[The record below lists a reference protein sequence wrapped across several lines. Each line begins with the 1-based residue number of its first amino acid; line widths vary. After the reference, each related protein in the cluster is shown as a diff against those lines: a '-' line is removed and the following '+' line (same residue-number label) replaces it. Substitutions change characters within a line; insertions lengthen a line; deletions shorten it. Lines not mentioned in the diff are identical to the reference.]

1 MAQTKKKTNKSTLE
15 NRFSRTRKIV
25 NAIRTG
31 FKGLVNKDVTR
42 HSTELATNL
51 NINTKNEI
59 PKMDKLLLQPQV
71 TFVLIKADWCG
82 HCKDYEPKWDNLAN
96 VPGRNANMV
105 KMPVELQRN
114 SQVLKNVPIEG
125 VPTVLEV
132 RNGTVRAVGIDQA
145 NDIEVME
152 QEVSRASNVPIN
164 QPAVANAI
172 ANENPNVVEEANNEP
187 TEVVPTKE
195 MVQMVNQV
203 NTNPRDLGETDGSRK
218 NDQGALDLAV
228 PAAAVAVAA
237 PAALATVPAPSVV
250 PAPVAAAN
258 NTIASINLADLPS
271 VPSMSP
277 GPAPA
282 PAPAPLE
289 PSPTDLEPIPAPIP
303 APAPTAAS
311 VNATQPLIDL
321 SAPEPVAELFN
332 EKAEQSAN
340 LIENVQA
347 EGLKAAN
354 ETANE
359 TVNETKN
366 NAKNIKQRGGSNK
379 RTKKA
384 KGKLL
389 QFLRSLTRK
398 MRKI

>member
-1 MAQTKKKTNKSTLE
+1 MAQTKKKTTKSTLE

-31 FKGLVNKDVTR
+31 FKRIGQNT
-42 HSTELATNL
+42 SNL

-105 KMPVELQRN
+105 KMPIELQRN

-152 QEVSRASNVPIN
+152 QEVSRASNIPIN

-172 ANENPNVVEEANNEP
+172 VNENPNVVEEVNNEP
-187 TEVVPTKE
+187 TRVVPTEE

-228 PAAAVAVAA
+228 PAASVAVAA
-237 PAALATVPAPSVV
+237 PVAPNALVPAV
-250 PAPVAAAN
+250 PVN
-258 NTIASINLADLPS
+258 ETVASINLADLPS
-271 VPSMSP
+271 EASMSS
-277 GPAPA
+277 AP
-282 PAPAPLE
+282 
-289 PSPTDLEPIPAPIP
+289 LEPIPAPTP
-303 APAPTAAS
+303 VPAPTTAS
-311 VNATQPLIDL
+311 VNNTQPLIDL

-347 EGLKAAN
+347 EGLQATK
-354 ETANE
+354 
-359 TVNETKN
+359 NETKN
-366 NAKNIKQRGGSNK
+366 EVKQRGGANK
-379 RTKKA
+379 RSRKA

-389 QFLRSLTRK
+389 QFLKTLTRK

>member
-31 FKGLVNKDVTR
+31 FKGILNKNVSR
-42 HSTELATNL
+42 QSTERATNL

-172 ANENPNVVEEANNEP
+172 VNENPNVVEEANNEP
-187 TEVVPTKE
+187 TEVVPTEE
-195 MVQMVNQV
+195 MVEMVNQV

-228 PAAAVAVAA
+228 PVA
-237 PAALATVPAPSVV
+237 SVV
-250 PAPVAAAN
+250 PNAVVPNAVAPAPVPVAAAVVN
-258 NTIASINLADLPS
+258 ETMASINLADLPS
-271 VPSMSP
+271 EPSMSS
-277 GPAPA
+277 AP
-282 PAPAPLE
+282 
-289 PSPTDLEPIPAPIP
+289 LEPIPAPVP
-303 APAPTAAS
+303 APAPTTAS
-311 VNATQPLIDL
+311 VNNTQPLIDL

-347 EGLKAAN
+347 EGLQAAN
-354 ETANE
+354 EAKK
-359 TVNETKN
+359 NETKN
-366 NAKNIKQRGGSNK
+366 EVKQRGGGK
-379 RTKKA
+379 QAIKK
-384 KGKLL
+384 G
-389 QFLRSLTRK
+389 QG
-398 MRKI
+398 

>member
-1 MAQTKKKTNKSTLE
+1 MAQTKKKTTKSTLE

-31 FKGLVNKDVTR
+31 FKGIRQNT
-42 HSTELATNL
+42 SNL

-164 QPAVANAI
+164 QPAVANTI
-172 ANENPNVVEEANNEP
+172 VNENPNVVEEVNNEP
-187 TEVVPTKE
+187 TRVVPTEE
-195 MVQMVNQV
+195 MVEMVNQV

-228 PAAAVAVAA
+228 PAASV
-237 PAALATVPAPSVV
+237 PAASVV
-250 PAPVAAAN
+250 PNAIVPAVPVN
-258 NTIASINLADLPS
+258 KTVASINLADLPS
-271 VPSMSP
+271 EASMSP
-277 GPAPA
+277 A
-282 PAPAPLE
+282 
-289 PSPTDLEPIPAPIP
+289 PSPLEPIPAPTP
-303 APAPTAAS
+303 VPAPTIAS
-311 VNATQPLIDL
+311 VNNTQPLIDL

-347 EGLKAAN
+347 EGLLAAN
-354 ETANE
+354 EAKK
-359 TVNETKN
+359 NETKN
-366 NAKNIKQRGGSNK
+366 EVKQRGGANK
-379 RTKKA
+379 RSRKA

-389 QFLRSLTRK
+389 QFLKTLTRK

>member
-1 MAQTKKKTNKSTLE
+1 MAQTKKKTTKSTLE

-31 FKGLVNKDVTR
+31 FKGILNKNVTR
-42 HSTELATNL
+42 QSTDRATNL
-51 NINTKNEI
+51 NINTKNEV
-59 PKMDKLLLQPQV
+59 PAMDKLLLQPQV

-172 ANENPNVVEEANNEP
+172 VNENPNVVEEANNQP
-187 TEVVPTKE
+187 TQVVPTEE
-195 MVQMVNQV
+195 MVEMVNQV

-228 PAAAVAVAA
+228 PAASITAVAPVTAS
-237 PAALATVPAPSVV
+237 L
-250 PAPVAAAN
+250 APVAPVSPVN
-258 NTIASINLADLPS
+258 ETIASINLADLPS
-271 VPSMSP
+271 EASMSQ
-277 GPAPA
+277 AP
-282 PAPAPLE
+282 
-289 PSPTDLEPIPAPIP
+289 LEPIPAPIP
-303 APAPTAAS
+303 SPTPVPAPTTAS
-311 VNATQPLIDL
+311 VNNTQPLIDL

-354 ETANE
+354 EAKK
-359 TVNETKN
+359 NETKN
-366 NAKNIKQRGGSNK
+366 EVKQRGGSNK
-379 RTKKA
+379 RSRKA

-389 QFLRSLTRK
+389 QFLKTLTRK

>member
-1 MAQTKKKTNKSTLE
+1 MAQTKKKTTKSTLE

-31 FKGLVNKDVTR
+31 FKGILNKNVTR
-42 HSTELATNL
+42 ESTERATNL

-71 TFVLIKADWCG
+71 TFVLIKADWCS

-172 ANENPNVVEEANNEP
+172 VNGNPNVVEEASNEP
-187 TEVVPTKE
+187 TQVVPTEE
-195 MVQMVNQV
+195 MVEMVNQV

-228 PAAAVAVAA
+228 PAASVAA
-237 PAALATVPAPSVV
+237 VVPVSDT
-250 PAPVAAAN
+250 PAPVASSVPAN
-258 NTIASINLADLPS
+258 ETMASINLADLPS
-271 VPSMSP
+271 EATMSQ
-277 GPAPA
+277 AP
-282 PAPAPLE
+282 
-289 PSPTDLEPIPAPIP
+289 LEPIPAPIP
-303 APAPTAAS
+303 APVPVPAPTTVA
-311 VNATQPLIDL
+311 VNETQPLIDL

-347 EGLKAAN
+347 EGLEAAN
-354 ETANE
+354 K
-359 TVNETKN
+359 VKNETKN
-366 NAKNIKQRGGSNK
+366 EVKQRGGSNK
-379 RTKKA
+379 RSRKA

-389 QFLRSLTRK
+389 QFLKALTRK
-398 MRKI
+398 IRKI

>member
-1 MAQTKKKTNKSTLE
+1 MAQTKKKTTKSTLE

-31 FKGLVNKDVTR
+31 FKGILNKNVTR
-42 HSTELATNL
+42 QSTERATNL

-172 ANENPNVVEEANNEP
+172 VNENPNVVEEANNEP
-187 TEVVPTKE
+187 TQVVPTEE

-228 PAAAVAVAA
+228 PAASVAA
-237 PAALATVPAPSVV
+237 VVPVSVT
-250 PAPVAAAN
+250 PAPVASSAPAN
-258 NTIASINLADLPS
+258 ETMASINLADLPS
-271 VPSMSP
+271 EASMSS
-277 GPAPA
+277 AP
-282 PAPAPLE
+282 
-289 PSPTDLEPIPAPIP
+289 LEPIPAPIP
-303 APAPTAAS
+303 APVPVPAPTTAA
-311 VNATQPLIDL
+311 VNNTQPLIDL

-354 ETANE
+354 EAKK
-359 TVNETKN
+359 NETKN
-366 NAKNIKQRGGSNK
+366 EVKQRGGSLNK
-379 RTKKA
+379 RSRKA

-389 QFLRSLTRK
+389 QFLKTLTRK

>member
-31 FKGLVNKDVTR
+31 FKGIMNKNVTR
-42 HSTELATNL
+42 ESTERATNL

-82 HCKDYEPKWDNLAN
+82 HCKDYEPKWENLAN

-172 ANENPNVVEEANNEP
+172 VNENPNVVEEVNNEP
-187 TEVVPTKE
+187 TRVVPTEE

-228 PAAAVAVAA
+228 PASAVAVAA
-237 PAALATVPAPSVV
+237 PVAT
-250 PAPVAAAN
+250 PAPVVPAN

-271 VPSMSP
+271 DATMSS
-277 GPAPA
+277 
-282 PAPAPLE
+282 APAPLE
-289 PSPTDLEPIPAPIP
+289 PITAPVP
-303 APAPTAAS
+303 APAPTVAS
-311 VNATQPLIDL
+311 VNNTQPLIDL

-347 EGLKAAN
+347 EGLKATN
-354 ETANE
+354 EAK
-359 TVNETKN
+359 NETKN
-366 NAKNIKQRGGSNK
+366 VKQRGGANK
-379 RTKKA
+379 RSRKA

-389 QFLRSLTRK
+389 QFLKTLTRK

>member
-31 FKGLVNKDVTR
+31 FKGIMNKNVLRD
-42 HSTELATNL
+42 TERATNL

-172 ANENPNVVEEANNEP
+172 VNENPNVVEESNNEP
-187 TEVVPTKE
+187 TQVVPTEE

-228 PAAAVAVAA
+228 PVASVAAAA
-237 PAALATVPAPSVV
+237 PVALATVAPSPAPSVV
-250 PAPVAAAN
+250 PVPVAAAATN
-258 NTIASINLADLPS
+258 NTITSINLADLPS
-271 VPSMSP
+271 EASMAQTP
-277 GPAPA
+277 
-282 PAPAPLE
+282 
-289 PSPTDLEPIPAPIP
+289 LEPIPAPLEPIP
-303 APAPTAAS
+303 APVPAPTPTAS
-311 VNATQPLIDL
+311 VNETQPLIDL

-354 ETANE
+354 GAA
-359 TVNETKN
+359 NETKN
-366 NAKNIKQRGGSNK
+366 ETKNIKQRGGSNK
-379 RTKKA
+379 RSRKA

-389 QFLRSLTRK
+389 QFLKTLTRK

>member
-31 FKGLVNKDVTR
+31 FKGILNKNVTR
-42 HSTELATNL
+42 ESTERATNL

-172 ANENPNVVEEANNEP
+172 VNENPNVVEEVNNEP
-187 TEVVPTKE
+187 TQVVPTEE
-195 MVQMVNQV
+195 MVEMVNQV

-228 PAAAVAVAA
+228 PASAVAVAA
-237 PAALATVPAPSVV
+237 PVALAT
-250 PAPVAAAN
+250 PAPVVPAN

-271 VPSMSP
+271 EASMS
-277 GPAPA
+277 

-289 PSPTDLEPIPAPIP
+289 PIPASTPV
-303 APAPTAAS
+303 PAPTTAS
-311 VNATQPLIDL
+311 VNNTQPLIDL

-347 EGLKAAN
+347 EGLKA
-354 ETANE
+354 TK
-359 TVNETKN
+359 NETKN
-366 NAKNIKQRGGSNK
+366 EVKQRGGANK
-379 RTKKA
+379 RSRKA

-389 QFLRSLTRK
+389 QFLKTLTRK

>member
-31 FKGLVNKDVTR
+31 FKGILNKNVSR
-42 HSTELATNL
+42 ESTERATNL

-172 ANENPNVVEEANNEP
+172 VNENPNVVEESNNEP
-187 TEVVPTKE
+187 TQVVPTEE

-228 PAAAVAVAA
+228 PVAAVAAAA
-237 PAALATVPAPSVV
+237 PVALATVAPAPAPAPSVV
-250 PAPVAAAN
+250 PAN
-258 NTIASINLADLPS
+258 NTITSINLADLPS
-271 VPSMSP
+271 EASMSQTP
-277 GPAPA
+277 
-282 PAPAPLE
+282 
-289 PSPTDLEPIPAPIP
+289 LEPIPAPLEPIP
-303 APAPTAAS
+303 APVPAPTPTAS
-311 VNATQPLIDL
+311 VNETQPLIDL

-354 ETANE
+354 ETKNE
-359 TVNETKN
+359 T
-366 NAKNIKQRGGSNK
+366 KNIKQRGGSNK
-379 RTKKA
+379 RSRKA

-389 QFLRSLTRK
+389 QFLKTLTRK

>member
-1 MAQTKKKTNKSTLE
+1 MPQTKKRTTKSTLE

-31 FKGLVNKDVTR
+31 FKGILNKNVTR
-42 HSTELATNL
+42 DSTERATNL
-51 NINTKNEI
+51 NINTKNEV
-59 PKMDKLLLQPQV
+59 PAMDKLLLQPQV

-172 ANENPNVVEEANNEP
+172 VNENPNVVEEANNEP
-187 TEVVPTKE
+187 TEVVPTEE

-228 PAAAVAVAA
+228 PAASVAAVA
-237 PAALATVPAPSVV
+237 PAVV
-250 PAPVAAAN
+250 PAPVAAAATN

-271 VPSMSP
+271 EAAV
-277 GPAPA
+277 AP
-282 PAPAPLE
+282 
-289 PSPTDLEPIPAPIP
+289 LEPIPAPVP
-303 APAPTAAS
+303 AAAPTTAS
-311 VNATQPLIDL
+311 VNETQPLIDL

-347 EGLKAAN
+347 EGLQAAN
-354 ETANE
+354 EAKKNE
-359 TVNETKN
+359 V
-366 NAKNIKQRGGSNK
+366 KQRGGANK
-379 RTKKA
+379 RSRKA

-389 QFLRSLTRK
+389 QFLKTLTRK

>member
-1 MAQTKKKTNKSTLE
+1 MAQTKKKTTKSTLE

-31 FKGLVNKDVTR
+31 FKGILNKNVTR
-42 HSTELATNL
+42 QSTERATNL

-172 ANENPNVVEEANNEP
+172 VNENPNVVEEANNEP
-187 TEVVPTKE
+187 TQVVPTEE

-228 PAAAVAVAA
+228 PAASVAA
-237 PAALATVPAPSVV
+237 VVPVSVT
-250 PAPVAAAN
+250 PAPVASSAPAN
-258 NTIASINLADLPS
+258 ETMASINLADLPS
-271 VPSMSP
+271 EASMSS
-277 GPAPA
+277 AP
-282 PAPAPLE
+282 
-289 PSPTDLEPIPAPIP
+289 LEPIPAPIP
-303 APAPTAAS
+303 APVPVPAPTTAA
-311 VNATQPLIDL
+311 VNNTQPLIDL

-347 EGLKAAN
+347 EGLQATN
-354 ETANE
+354 EAKK
-359 TVNETKN
+359 NETKN
-366 NAKNIKQRGGSNK
+366 EVKQRGGSLNK
-379 RTKKA
+379 RSRKA

-389 QFLRSLTRK
+389 QFLKTLTRK

>member
-1 MAQTKKKTNKSTLE
+1 
-15 NRFSRTRKIV
+15 
-25 NAIRTG
+25 
-31 FKGLVNKDVTR
+31 
-42 HSTELATNL
+42 
-51 NINTKNEI
+51 
-59 PKMDKLLLQPQV
+59 
-71 TFVLIKADWCG
+71 
-82 HCKDYEPKWDNLAN
+82 
-96 VPGRNANMV
+96 MV

-164 QPAVANAI
+164 RPAVANAI
-172 ANENPNVVEEANNEP
+172 VNENPNVVEEANNEP
-187 TEVVPTKE
+187 AQVVPTEE

-228 PAAAVAVAA
+228 PAASVVANAVA
-237 PAALATVPAPSVV
+237 PNNVV
-250 PAPVAAAN
+250 PVPVVSTN
-258 NTIASINLADLPS
+258 ETMASINLADLPS
-271 VPSMSP
+271 EASMSQAS
-277 GPAPA
+277 AP
-282 PAPAPLE
+282 
-289 PSPTDLEPIPAPIP
+289 LEPIPAPIP
-303 APAPTAAS
+303 APTPVPAPAAGS
-311 VNATQPLIDL
+311 VNETQPLINL

-347 EGLKAAN
+347 EGLQAAN
-354 ETANE
+354 EAKK
-359 TVNETKN
+359 NETKN
-366 NAKNIKQRGGSNK
+366 EVKQRGGSLNK
-379 RTKKA
+379 RSRKA

-389 QFLRSLTRK
+389 QFLKSLTRK

>member
-1 MAQTKKKTNKSTLE
+1 MPQTKKRTTKSTLE

-31 FKGLVNKDVTR
+31 FKGILNKNVTR
-42 HSTELATNL
+42 ESTKPTTNL
-51 NINTKNEI
+51 NINTKNEV
-59 PKMDKLLLQPQV
+59 PAMDKLLLQPQV

-172 ANENPNVVEEANNEP
+172 ANGNPTIVEEVNNEP
-187 TEVVPTKE
+187 TEVVPTEE

-228 PAAAVAVAA
+228 PASAVASVAA
-237 PAALATVPAPSVV
+237 AAPSVV
-250 PAPVAAAN
+250 PAPVAAAAAN

-271 VPSMSP
+271 EAAV
-277 GPAPA
+277 AP
-282 PAPAPLE
+282 
-289 PSPTDLEPIPAPIP
+289 LEPIPAPVP
-303 APAPTAAS
+303 AAAPTTAS
-311 VNATQPLIDL
+311 VNDTQPLIDL

-347 EGLKAAN
+347 EGLQAAN
-354 ETANE
+354 EAKKNE
-359 TVNETKN
+359 V
-366 NAKNIKQRGGSNK
+366 KQRGGAK
-379 RTKKA
+379 RSRKV

-389 QFLRSLTRK
+389 QFLKTLTRK

>member
-1 MAQTKKKTNKSTLE
+1 MPQTKKRTTKSTLE

-31 FKGLVNKDVTR
+31 FKGILNKNVTR
-42 HSTELATNL
+42 DSTERATNL
-51 NINTKNEI
+51 NINTKNEV
-59 PKMDKLLLQPQV
+59 PAMDKLLLQPQV

-172 ANENPNVVEEANNEP
+172 VNENPNVVEEANNEP
-187 TEVVPTKE
+187 TEVVPTEE

-228 PAAAVAVAA
+228 PAASV
-237 PAALATVPAPSVV
+237 PAASVV
-250 PAPVAAAN
+250 PNTVAPAVPVN
-258 NTIASINLADLPS
+258 ETMASINLADLPS
-271 VPSMSP
+271 EASMSQAS
-277 GPAPA
+277 AP
-282 PAPAPLE
+282 
-289 PSPTDLEPIPAPIP
+289 LEPIPAPIP
-303 APAPTAAS
+303 APAPTKAS
-311 VNATQPLIDL
+311 VNETQPLIDL

-347 EGLKAAN
+347 EGLQAAN
-354 ETANE
+354 EAKKNE
-359 TVNETKN
+359 V
-366 NAKNIKQRGGSNK
+366 KQRGGAK
-379 RTKKA
+379 RSRKA

-389 QFLRSLTRK
+389 QFLKTLTRK

>member
-1 MAQTKKKTNKSTLE
+1 MAQTKKKTTKSTLE

-31 FKGLVNKDVTR
+31 FKGILNKNVSR
-42 HSTELATNL
+42 QNTEQASNL

-172 ANENPNVVEEANNEP
+172 VHENPNVVEEINNEP
-187 TEVVPTKE
+187 TQVVPTEE
-195 MVQMVNQV
+195 MVEMVNQV

-228 PAAAVAVAA
+228 PAASVVPNAVA
-237 PAALATVPAPSVV
+237 
-250 PAPVAAAN
+250 PAPVATAVAN

-271 VPSMSP
+271 EASMSP
-277 GPAPA
+277 AP
-282 PAPAPLE
+282 
-289 PSPTDLEPIPAPIP
+289 LEPIPAPVP
-303 APAPTAAS
+303 TPAPTTAS
-311 VNATQPLIDL
+311 VNDTQPLINL

-347 EGLKAAN
+347 EGLQAAN
-354 ETANE
+354 EAKK
-359 TVNETKN
+359 NETKN
-366 NAKNIKQRGGSNK
+366 EVKQRGGSNK
-379 RTKKA
+379 RSRKA

-389 QFLRSLTRK
+389 QFLKTLTRK

>member
-31 FKGLVNKDVTR
+31 FKGILNKNVTR
-42 HSTELATNL
+42 ESTERASNL

-82 HCKDYEPKWDNLAN
+82 HCKDYEPKWDNLVN

-172 ANENPNVVEEANNEP
+172 VNENPNVVEEVNNEP
-187 TEVVPTKE
+187 TQVVPTEE

-218 NDQGALDLAV
+218 NDQGALDLAF
-228 PAAAVAVAA
+228 PASAVAVAA
-237 PAALATVPAPSVV
+237 PVALATVAPAPSVV
-250 PAPVAAAN
+250 PVN

-271 VPSMSP
+271 EATMSS
-277 GPAPA
+277 
-282 PAPAPLE
+282 APAPLE
-289 PSPTDLEPIPAPIP
+289 PIPASTPV
-303 APAPTAAS
+303 PAPTTAS
-311 VNATQPLIDL
+311 VNNTQPLIDL

-347 EGLKAAN
+347 EGLKA
-354 ETANE
+354 TK
-359 TVNETKN
+359 NETKN
-366 NAKNIKQRGGSNK
+366 EVKQRGGANK
-379 RTKKA
+379 RSRKA

-389 QFLRSLTRK
+389 QFLKTLTRK

>member
-42 HSTELATNL
+42 HSMDLATNL

-105 KMPVELQRN
+105 KMPVELQQN

-187 TEVVPTKE
+187 TEVVPTEE

-228 PAAAVAVAA
+228 PAAAVTVAA
-237 PAALATVPAPSVV
+237 PAAIAAVAPAPV
-250 PAPVAAAN
+250 PAPVTTTN

-277 GPAPA
+277 A

-289 PSPTDLEPIPAPIP
+289 PSPAPLEPIPAPIP

-311 VNATQPLIDL
+311 VNVTQPLIDL

-354 ETANE
+354 ETKNEIKNE
-359 TVNETKN
+359 T
-366 NAKNIKQRGGSNK
+366 KNIKQRGGSLSK
-379 RTKKA
+379 RTRKA

-389 QFLRSLTRK
+389 QFLKTLTRK

>member
-31 FKGLVNKDVTR
+31 FKGILNKNVSR
-42 HSTELATNL
+42 ESTERATNL

-105 KMPVELQRN
+105 KMPVELQQN

-172 ANENPNVVEEANNEP
+172 VNENPNIVEEVNNEP
-187 TEVVPTKE
+187 TQVVPTEE
-195 MVQMVNQV
+195 MVQMVNKV

-228 PAAAVAVAA
+228 PASALAAA
-237 PAALATVPAPSVV
+237 PVALATVAPAPSVV
-250 PAPVAAAN
+250 PAPVAVAN

-277 GPAPA
+277 APA
-282 PAPAPLE
+282 PAPAP
-289 PSPTDLEPIPAPIP
+289 LEPIPAPIP
-303 APAPTAAS
+303 APAPTTAP
-311 VNATQPLIDL
+311 VNEAQPLIDL

-354 ETANE
+354 E
-359 TVNETKN
+359 VKNETKN
-366 NAKNIKQRGGSNK
+366 ETKNIKQRGGSNK
-379 RTKKA
+379 RSRKA

-389 QFLRSLTRK
+389 QFLKTLTRK

>member
-1 MAQTKKKTNKSTLE
+1 MAQTKKKTTKSTLE

-31 FKGLVNKDVTR
+31 FKGILNKNVTR
-42 HSTELATNL
+42 ESTERATNL

-172 ANENPNVVEEANNEP
+172 VNENPNVVEEVNNEP
-187 TEVVPTKE
+187 TRVVPTEE
-195 MVQMVNQV
+195 MVEMVNQV
-203 NTNPRDLGETDGSRK
+203 NTNPRDLGETDGTRK
-218 NDQGALDLAV
+218 NDQGALDLSV
-228 PAAAVAVAA
+228 PAA
-237 PAALATVPAPSVV
+237 SVV
-250 PAPVAAAN
+250 PNAIVPAVPVN
-258 NTIASINLADLPS
+258 KTVASINLADLPS
-271 VPSMSP
+271 EASMSP
-277 GPAPA
+277 A
-282 PAPAPLE
+282 
-289 PSPTDLEPIPAPIP
+289 PSPLEPIPAPTP
-303 APAPTAAS
+303 VPAPTIAS
-311 VNATQPLIDL
+311 VNNTQPLIDL

-347 EGLKAAN
+347 EGLLAAN
-354 ETANE
+354 EAKK
-359 TVNETKN
+359 NETKN
-366 NAKNIKQRGGSNK
+366 EVKQRGGANK
-379 RTKKA
+379 RSRKA

-389 QFLRSLTRK
+389 QFLKTLTRK
-398 MRKI
+398 IRKI